1 METTARLT
9 SYADDH
15 AELLLYTALMWLQG
29 IVAALR
35 IVALNARFKLAPACY
50 WNRDSHC
57 QIEIQI
63 GF

>member
-50 WNRDSHC
+50 
-57 QIEIQI
+57 
-63 GF
+63 